1 MNETGT
7 MHLRRL
13 VGGRERRCRMGRLV
27 KALTVTAVLAV
38 SLLATGSSA
47 SADGGNKG
55 KALPAAA
62 SFRVTWDAPGG
73 LNAGSAATLRSITWE

>member
-1 MNETGT
+1 
-7 MHLRRL
+7 
-13 VGGRERRCRMGRLV
+13 MGRLV
-27 KALTVTAVLAV
+27 KALAVTAVLAV

-62 SFRVTWDAPGG
+62 TLRVTWDAPGG
-73 LNAGSAATLRSITWE
+73 LSGGAEARLSSITWE

>member
-1 MNETGT
+1 MR
-7 MHLRRL
+7 LRPL
-13 VGGRERRCRMGRLV
+13 VGGRERRCQMGRLV
-27 KALTVTAVLAV
+27 KVLAVTAVLAV

-62 SFRVTWDAPGG
+62 TLRVTWDASGG
-73 LNAGSAATLRSITWE
+73 LSAGSTATLRSITWE